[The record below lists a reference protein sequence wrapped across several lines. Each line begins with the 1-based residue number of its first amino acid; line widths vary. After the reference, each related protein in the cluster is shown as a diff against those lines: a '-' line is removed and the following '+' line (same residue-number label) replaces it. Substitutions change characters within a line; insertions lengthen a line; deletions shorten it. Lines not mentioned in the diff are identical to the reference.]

1 MEIQVDS
8 SVIKGSLE
16 SKHVIYTVA
25 TWTRLNVHEALNCTS
40 DYVQF
45 KMSNPS
51 DGLST
56 GRECTRKKPSTVPFR
71 NNLFLQLS
79 YSYLDTLSFTC
90 SENLQNVPAKRLAGW
105 SGCFFPFILTCFRK
119 VVYFIS
125 IFTTACD
132 KSCVNPFQ
140 SSVAFHIKTSHL
152 ICTVNQMNGFYM
164 KCNPGLKWVK
174 QSFLAK
180 NLTLLLPS

>member
-90 SENLQNVPAKRLAGW
+90 SENLQNVPAKRLAGGW
-105 SGCFFPFILTCFRK
+105 SGCFFLLSSRVSERLYISFQFLRQPVTKVALTHFSLVLHFI
-119 VVYFIS
+119 
-125 IFTTACD
+125 
-132 KSCVNPFQ
+132 
-140 SSVAFHIKTSHL
+140 
-152 ICTVNQMNGFYM
+152 
-164 KCNPGLKWVK
+164 
-174 QSFLAK
+174 
-180 NLTLLLPS
+180 